1 MIFKLPLTYLRDLK
15 LECCQH
21 LVTELLHNNLR
32 RGAGATRAS
41 VTTLIC
47 LLTRNNPAATQ
58 QLNQLLYSRLLAALN
73 SGDQILAP
81 VRSVSKHLQYSTTI
95 IQSNDKLYCG
105 NTVYGQKGDV
115 SLTSISQP
123 IV

>member
-81 VRSVSKHLQYSTTI
+81 VRSVSQQIFTILSST
-95 IQSNDKLYCG
+95 DKLYCG
-105 NTVYGQKGDV
+105 NMVMVYRQKDV
-115 SLTSISQP
+115 T
-123 IV
+123 

>member
-1 MIFKLPLTYLRDLK
+1 M
-15 LECCQH
+15 
-21 LVTELLHNNLR
+21 TELLHNNLR

-81 VRSVSKHLQYSTTI
+81 VRSVSKHLQYSTI
-95 IQSNDKLYCG
+95 IQSIDKLYCG
-105 NTVYGQKGDV
+105 NMVMVYRQKDV
-115 SLTSISQP
+115 T
-123 IV
+123 

>member
-1 MIFKLPLTYLRDLK
+1 M
-15 LECCQH
+15 
-21 LVTELLHNNLR
+21 TELLHNNLR

-81 VRSVSKHLQYSTTI
+81 VRSVSKHLQYSTNSSI
-95 IQSNDKLYCG
+95 IKSTDKLYCG
-105 NTVYGQKGDV
+105 NILKV
-115 SLTSISQP
+115 
-123 IV
+123 

>member
-1 MIFKLPLTYLRDLK
+1 M
-15 LECCQH
+15 
-21 LVTELLHNNLR
+21 TELLHNNLR

-81 VRSVSKHLQYSTTI
+81 VRSVSKYSR
-95 IQSNDKLYCG
+95 Y
-105 NTVYGQKGDV
+105 YHP
-115 SLTSISQP
+115 LTSF
-123 IV
+123 IVAIRLWYTDKRM

>member
-1 MIFKLPLTYLRDLK
+1 M
-15 LECCQH
+15 
-21 LVTELLHNNLR
+21 TELLHNNLR

-81 VRSVSKHLQYSTTI
+81 VRSVSKHLQYSTN
-95 IQSNDKLYCG
+95 SNIKSIDKLYCG

>member
-1 MIFKLPLTYLRDLK
+1 M
-15 LECCQH
+15 
-21 LVTELLHNNLR
+21 TELLHNNLR

-95 IQSNDKLYCG
+95 IQSTDKLYCD
-105 NTVYGQKGDV
+105 NMVYGQKGDV

>member
-1 MIFKLPLTYLRDLK
+1 MRDLK
-15 LECCQH
+15 LGCCQH

-81 VRSVSKHLQYSTTI
+81 VRSVSKHLQY
-95 IQSNDKLYCG
+95 YHP
-105 NTVYGQKGDV
+105 
-115 SLTSISQP
+115 LTSFIAAHEKIYRQKDVTCD
-123 IV
+123 IALMLV

>member
-1 MIFKLPLTYLRDLK
+1 MRDLK
-15 LECCQH
+15 LGCCQH

-47 LLTRNNPAATQ
+47 LLTRNNAAATQ

-81 VRSVSKHLQYSTTI
+81 VRSVSKHLQYSTNSSI
-95 IQSNDKLYCG
+95 IKSTDKLYCG
-105 NTVYGQKGDV
+105 NMVYGQKDDV